1 MIHSSYNTPH
11 NKAAK
16 AKNKPS
22 TPAEIGTWKRCCN
35 PKPMAQKSS
44 NKASCA
50 VVLIIEW
57 PVWVDK
63 AVFMM
68 GFLSFNADIV
78 SRLDVA
84 YYEYSYQNY
93 E

>member
-1 MIHSSYNTPH
+1 
-11 NKAAK
+11 
-16 AKNKPS
+16 
-22 TPAEIGTWKRCCN
+22 
-35 PKPMAQKSS
+35 MAQKSS

-57 PVWVDK
+57 PVMAEN
-63 AVFMM
+63 AVFMV
-68 GFLSFNADIV
+68 GVWSGNGNIV
-78 SRLDVA
+78 RRVSTV